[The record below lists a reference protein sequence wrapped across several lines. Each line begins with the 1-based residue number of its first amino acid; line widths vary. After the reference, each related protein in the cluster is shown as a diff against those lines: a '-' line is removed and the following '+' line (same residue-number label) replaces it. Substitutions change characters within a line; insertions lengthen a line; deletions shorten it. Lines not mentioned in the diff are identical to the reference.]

1 MRVVRNYL
9 YNAGYQVL
17 AIILP
22 LITAPYISRILGAHG
37 VGINAYTNSL
47 ITYFTL
53 LASVGIGY
61 YGNRQIAY
69 VRENAQKLAQT
80 FWEIQIVKTV
90 TTILATVIFA
100 IFVYFYDKYTIY
112 LWLQALNLLAVA
124 FDVSWLYMG
133 VEDFK
138 RTVMRNTIVKIIS
151 VIAIFVFVKDV
162 NDIGV
167 YIVILGLGNL
177 LGNMILWP
185 HLSKMLTKVKF
196 SQLKPWQHLG
206 PSVALFIPQIA
217 TQVYLQ
223 LNKTML
229 GVMIGTTASGFY
241 QSSDN
246 LVKMVLAIVTATG
259 TVMLPHVSNAFA
271 GGNHEKV
278 NKLLYTSFD
287 FVSAIAFPMSFGL
300 AAISLKFAPV
310 FYGKG
315 FAPVGMAM
323 MIEAIVIL
331 FIGWSNVIGLQYL
344 LPTNKDRAFSTSVI
358 IGAVVNIILNVPM
371 IYLWGLNGAMLATV
385 LSELAVTGYQLY
397 VIRKLVS
404 YRKLFTN
411 TWKYLVASF
420 VMFGIVFFVDQ
431 SFGMNLLNIV
441 IEIFLG
447 GIVYL
452 IIIFL
457 LKPSILRKLDIL
469 WKDKTLM

>member
-22 LITAPYISRILGAHG
+22 LITAPYISRTLGAEG
-37 VGINAYTNSL
+37 VGINAYTGSL

-53 LASVGIGY
+53 LASIGIGY

-69 VRENAQKLAQT
+69 VREDAQKLAQT

-151 VIAIFVFVKDV
+151 VIAIFVFVKDA

-246 LVKMVLAIVTATG
+246 IVKMVLALVTATG
-259 TVMLPHVSNAFA
+259 TVMLPYVSNTFA
-271 GGNHEKV
+271 TGDKEKV
-278 NKLLYTSFD
+278 NRLLYTSFD
-287 FVSAIAFPMSFGL
+287 FVSLVAFPMSFGL
-300 AAISLKFAPV
+300 AAVALKFAPI
-310 FYGKG
+310 FYGNG
-315 FAPVGMAM
+315 FMPVGKAM

-331 FIGWSNVIGLQYL
+331 FIGWSNVIGVQYL
-344 LPTNKDRAFSTSVI
+344 LPTNQDKAFSRSVI
-358 IGAVVNIILNVPM
+358 LGAVVNIILNIPL

-385 LSELAVTGYQLY
+385 LSELAVTLYQVY
-397 VIRKLVS
+397 VIRKKIL
-404 YRKLFTN
+404 YTELFKN
-411 TWKYLVASF
+411 IWKYFVASLI
-420 VMFGIVFFVDQ
+420 MFGIVFFVNYKLPI
-431 SFGMNLLNIV
+431 SVVMV
-441 IEIFLG
+441 MVEIAI
-447 GIVYL
+447 GIVAYC
-452 IIIFL
+452 IILF
-457 LKPSILRKLDIL
+457 ILRPTSVNELLRIL
-469 WKDKTLM
+469 KKRVK